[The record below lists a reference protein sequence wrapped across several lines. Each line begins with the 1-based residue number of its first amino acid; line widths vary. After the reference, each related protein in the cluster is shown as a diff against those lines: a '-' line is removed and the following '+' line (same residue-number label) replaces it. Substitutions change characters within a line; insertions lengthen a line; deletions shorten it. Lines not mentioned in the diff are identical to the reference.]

1 MQAPPE
7 LQSNHPAV
15 HSGIAGSTGATGS
28 AAAFELK
35 GVVAPL
41 TVLRLR
47 STDVRIIERQL
58 RVRIAEMPQFFSH
71 APVLLDLGALG
82 PMARALDFFGMAA
95 ALRACHMVP
104 VAITNASDEIRGSAA
119 EAGFGFVA
127 PPSARLAGRSVAG
140 EASGPP
146 DTAGTASLGAST
158 PAPELDKR
166 PTAGAA
172 APSRAGSGAGAAGAT
187 TTSASGGPSSSTQ
200 VRAAPP
206 RPHRPPLVIRQPV
219 RSGQIIY
226 AERNDVVV
234 LAPVNPGAEVIAD
247 GNVHIY
253 APLRGRVV
261 AGAQG
266 FTDARI
272 FCQRLEAELVAIAG
286 AYMLADDIPAEYR
299 GKPAQVYLEDGHCR
313 VAAL

>member
-1 MQAPPE
+1 
-7 LQSNHPAV
+7 
-15 HSGIAGSTGATGS
+15 
-28 AAAFELK
+28 
-35 GVVAPL
+35 
-41 TVLRLR
+41 VLRLR
-47 STDVRIIERQL
+47 STDVRVIERQL
-58 RVRIAEMPQFFSH
+58 RVRIAEMPQFFLH

-82 PMARALDFFGMAA
+82 QMARALDFFGMAA
-95 ALRACHMVP
+95 TLRACHMVP

-127 PPSARLAGRSVAG
+127 PPSARLAGRGVAG
-140 EASGPP
+140 EASG
-146 DTAGTASLGAST
+146 TSGTAPLGSTT
-158 PAPELDKR
+158 PAPELDR
-166 PTAGAA
+166 RLATGAA
-172 APSRAGSGAGAAGAT
+172 APSRTASGAGTPGAT
-187 TTSASGGPSSSTQ
+187 QTPSSGDASGATQ

-266 FTDARI
+266 FTEARI

>member
-1 MQAPPE
+1 
-7 LQSNHPAV
+7 
-15 HSGIAGSTGATGS
+15 
-28 AAAFELK
+28 
-35 GVVAPL
+35 
-41 TVLRLR
+41 
-47 STDVRIIERQL
+47 
-58 RVRIAEMPQFFSH
+58 
-71 APVLLDLGALG
+71 
-82 PMARALDFFGMAA
+82 
-95 ALRACHMVP
+95 
-104 VAITNASDEIRGSAA
+104 
-119 EAGFGFVA
+119 
-127 PPSARLAGRSVAG
+127 
-140 EASGPP
+140 
-146 DTAGTASLGAST
+146 
-158 PAPELDKR
+158 
-166 PTAGAA
+166 
-172 APSRAGSGAGAAGAT
+172 
-187 TTSASGGPSSSTQ
+187 
-200 VRAAPP
+200 
-206 RPHRPPLVIRQPV
+206 VIRQPV

-266 FTDARI
+266 FTEARI

>member
-15 HSGIAGSTGATGS
+15 HSGTAGSTGATGS

-58 RVRIAEMPQFFSH
+58 RVRIAEMPQFFLH
-71 APVLLDLGALG
+71 APVLLDLGGLG

-104 VAITNASDEIRGSAA
+104 VAITNASDEIRESAA

-127 PPSARLAGRSVAG
+127 PPSARLAGRSVSS
-140 EASGPP
+140 EASGASETP
-146 DTAGTASLGAST
+146 GTASLGSST
-158 PAPELDKR
+158 PAPELDRR
-166 PTAGAA
+166 PAAGVA
-172 APSRAGSGAGAAGAT
+172 APPRAASGAGAPGAT
-187 TTSASGGPSSSTQ
+187 PAPGGASSSTP

-266 FTDARI
+266 FTEARI

>member
-1 MQAPPE
+1 
-7 LQSNHPAV
+7 V
-15 HSGIAGSTGATGS
+15 VAGSTGAAGS

-58 RVRIAEMPQFFSH
+58 RGRIAEMPQFFLH

-127 PPSARLAGRSVAG
+127 PPSARLAGRGGAG
-140 EASGPP
+140 EASGS
-146 DTAGTASLGAST
+146 AGTASLGST
-158 PAPELDKR
+158 TPVPELDGR
-166 PTAGAA
+166 PAAGVA
-172 APSRAGSGAGAAGAT
+172 APSRATNGGGTPGAT
-187 TTSASGGPSSSTQ
+187 PTPASGGPNSATQ

-266 FTDARI
+266 FTEARI

>member
-1 MQAPPE
+1 MQAPALPE
-7 LQSNHPAV
+7 VPTH
-15 HSGIAGSTGATGS
+15 HSTT
-28 AAAFELK
+28 AARAAQPSGVVRESAFELK

-47 STDVRIIERQL
+47 SIDVRIIERQL
-58 RVRIAEMPQFFSH
+58 RIKIAEMPQFFLH

-82 PMARALDFFGMAA
+82 PMGRALDFLGVAA

-104 VAITNASDEIRGSAA
+104 VAITNASDEIRGLAA
-119 EAGFGFVA
+119 SAGFGFVA
-127 PPSARLAGRSVAG
+127 PPSARLGGRPEAAGDG
-140 EASGPP
+140 E
-146 DTAGTASLGAST
+146 GTTLVPTSSLATT
-158 PAPELDKR
+158 PAPELGPGR
-166 PTAGAA
+166 GAPVA
-172 APSRAGSGAGAAGAT
+172 ASSSA
-187 TTSASGGPSSSTQ
+187 ASGGSAGQASADKA
-200 VRAAPP
+200 RAAA

-266 FTDARI
+266 FTEARI
-272 FCQRLEAELVAIAG
+272 FCQRLEAELVAVSG
-286 AYMLADDIPAEYR
+286 AYMLADDIPAEHR
-299 GKPAQVYLEDGHCR
+299 GKAAQIYLEDGHCR

>member
-1 MQAPPE
+1 
-7 LQSNHPAV
+7 
-15 HSGIAGSTGATGS
+15 
-28 AAAFELK
+28 
-35 GVVAPL
+35 VVAPL

-47 STDVRIIERQL
+47 STDVRTIERQL
-58 RVRIAEMPQFFSH
+58 RVKIAEMPQFFLH

-104 VAITNASDEIRGSAA
+104 VAITAASDDIRGSAA

-127 PPSARLAGRSVAG
+127 PPSARLGGRSVAG
-140 EASGPP
+140 EAAATPGTPGIPSSG
-146 DTAGTASLGAST
+146 ST
-158 PAPELDKR
+158 TPGPELDGR
-166 PTAGAA
+166 PAAAVAAEPRAASGPGTAG
-172 APSRAGSGAGAAGAT
+172 G
-187 TTSASGGPSSSTQ
+187 SSSAQ
-200 VRAAPP
+200 VRPAPP

-286 AYMLADDIPAEYR
+286 AYMLADDIPLEVR